1 VKWLVWLYRGW
12 TCWLASGVAPQPV
25 GDSSSL
31 QPQTSSLLC
40 QDCGGALSVVMI
52 LNADG
57 RIICR
62 VLPDHVTPY
71 LDSG

>member
-1 VKWLVWLYRGW
+1 MKWLVWLYLGW
-12 TCWLASGVAPQPV
+12 TFWLASGVAPQPERH
-25 GDSSSL
+25 
-31 QPQTSSLLC
+31 QNRIRC
-40 QDCGGALSVVMI
+40 NDCGGQLSVLMI